1 MGLSK
6 IVGHRSVGEV
16 RNVPGSCIEGTEH
29 SCRTPLVLLA
39 FLTEVNNSSITLQSI
54 IGKERGHL
62 EMGQLAGNRV
72 MEVRFGYTSDNL
84 SLKAQDIKKVK
95 GSE

>member
-1 MGLSK
+1 MGQ
-6 IVGHRSVGEV
+6 
-16 RNVPGSCIEGTEH
+16 
-29 SCRTPLVLLA
+29 LV
-39 FLTEVNNSSITLQSI
+39 
-54 IGKERGHL
+54 

-72 MEVRFGYTSDNL
+72 MEVLFGYTSDN

>member
-1 MGLSK
+1 M
-6 IVGHRSVGEV
+6 
-16 RNVPGSCIEGTEH
+16 
-29 SCRTPLVLLA
+29 
-39 FLTEVNNSSITLQSI
+39 QSI

-72 MEVRFGYTSDNL
+72 MEVLFGYTSDN